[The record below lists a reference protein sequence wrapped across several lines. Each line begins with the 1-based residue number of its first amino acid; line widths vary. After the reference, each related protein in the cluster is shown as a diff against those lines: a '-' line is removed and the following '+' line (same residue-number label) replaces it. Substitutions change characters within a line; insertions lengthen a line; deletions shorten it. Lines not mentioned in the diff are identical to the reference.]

1 LVDHQKACLIVKVH
15 YNHNVDELILT
26 KYNLVYIN
34 CTELYTDIFKKI
46 QEVGLDKLTR
56 KDTKKLIFH
65 YIITDFLKISK
76 IRKSKEKPVFFFY
89 SDKFLDVNSSFLL
102 EFINVIKMLKGFLPV
117 PVLIFKNDSIFIKN
131 NGELKGLNEKIYN
144 FYSNRNHSVKK
155 LRKYLETEEYY
166 QLIEVL
172 KDVGSIKTLVN

>member
-1 LVDHQKACLIVKVH
+1 
-15 YNHNVDELILT
+15 VDELILT

-34 CTELYTDIFKKI
+34 CTELYTDTFKKI

-65 YIITDFLKISK
+65 YVITDFLKISK

-102 EFINVIKMLKGFLPV
+102 EFINVIKMLKSFLPV
-117 PVLIFKNDSIFIKN
+117 PVLIFKNDTIFIKN